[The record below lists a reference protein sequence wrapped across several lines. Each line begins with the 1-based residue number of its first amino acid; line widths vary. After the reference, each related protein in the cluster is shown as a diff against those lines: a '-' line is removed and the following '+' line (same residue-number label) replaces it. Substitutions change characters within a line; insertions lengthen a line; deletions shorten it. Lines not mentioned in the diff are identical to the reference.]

1 MRRATDLAETTGF
14 LLRPTTDGQGV
25 RAEVANYQDA
35 VGNVGYTAAM
45 LAGLK
50 VVSDGGDA
58 WQVGETVLLPTGA
71 TRYWTEHSP

>member
-1 MRRATDLAETTGF
+1 
-14 LLRPTTDGQGV
+14 
-25 RAEVANYQDA
+25 
-35 VGNVGYTAAM
+35 M

-71 TRYWTEHSP
+71 TRYWTEHSPRATLATWAQRTGVTGERFRLLGRWAGDTAQ